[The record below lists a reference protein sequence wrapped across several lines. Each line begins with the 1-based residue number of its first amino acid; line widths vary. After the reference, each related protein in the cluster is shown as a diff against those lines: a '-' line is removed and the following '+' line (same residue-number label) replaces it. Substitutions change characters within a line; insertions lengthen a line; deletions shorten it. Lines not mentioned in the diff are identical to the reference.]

1 MVNENQL
8 NTEKMSATTSQLD
21 KSVSVSEQELQD
33 TLQDFLEENEKKP
46 SPSIWNIRTVAGLAL
61 VFTAFAYIGHSV
73 VTELLGLGSLP
84 FIGGMIQFMP
94 YVGGALLAVTLL
106 AMFKSSGKKRKDQ
119 KQEEQVRVKETY
131 DKLDQFLYSEK
142 EQKYGKK
149 KSRDFRQNLYAFP
162 AENKLMKSRTDSKL
176 AGVCGGLAKYLGM
189 NSTIVR
195 ILFLVAFFMS
205 SGTALLAYIAMAIVM
220 PKEPISLMD
229 DFN

>member
-1 MVNENQL
+1 
-8 NTEKMSATTSQLD
+8 MSTKTSYTDASVQVSD
-21 KSVSVSEQELQD
+21 KELQN

-46 SPSIWNIRTVAGLAL
+46 TPSIWNIRTIAGLAM

-73 VTELLGLGSLP
+73 ATEILGLGSLP
-84 FIGGMIQFMP
+84 FIGGLIQFMP
-94 YVGGALLAVTLL
+94 YIGGALLGITLL
-106 AMFKSSGKKRKDQ
+106 TMFKKSGDKKKEKKADE
-119 KQEEQVRVKETY
+119 EEQMKETY

-142 EQKYGKK
+142 ERSSGKRRTKY
-149 KSRDFRQNLYAFP
+149 SQNTVYSYSG
-162 AENKLMKSRTDSKL
+162 ENKLMKSRTDSKI

-189 NSTIVR
+189 NSTVVR

-205 SGTALLAYIAMAIVM
+205 SGTALLAYIAMSIVM

>member
-1 MVNENQL
+1 M
-8 NTEKMSATTSQLD
+8 NTKTSYTDASVQVSD
-21 KSVSVSEQELQD
+21 KELQN

-46 SPSIWNIRTVAGLAL
+46 TPSIWNIRTIAGLAM

-73 VTELLGLGSLP
+73 ATEVLGLGSLP
-84 FIGGMIQFMP
+84 FIGGLIQFMP
-94 YVGGALLAVTLL
+94 YIGGALLGITLL
-106 AMFKSSGKKRKDQ
+106 TMFKKSGDKKKEKKADE
-119 KQEEQVRVKETY
+119 EEQMKETY

-142 EQKYGKK
+142 ERSSGKRRTKY
-149 KSRDFRQNLYAFP
+149 SQNTVYSYSG
-162 AENKLMKSRTDSKL
+162 ENKLTKSRTDSKI

-189 NSTIVR
+189 NSTVVR

-205 SGTALLAYIAMAIVM
+205 SGTALLAYIAMSIVM

>member
-1 MVNENQL
+1 
-8 NTEKMSATTSQLD
+8 MSTKTSYTDASVQVSD
-21 KSVSVSEQELQD
+21 KELQN

-46 SPSIWNIRTVAGLAL
+46 TPSIWNIRTIAGLAM

-73 VTELLGLGSLP
+73 ATEVLGLGSLP
-84 FIGGMIQFMP
+84 FIGGLIQFMP
-94 YVGGALLAVTLL
+94 YIGGALLGITLL
-106 AMFKSSGKKRKDQ
+106 TMFKKSGDKKKEKKADE
-119 KQEEQVRVKETY
+119 EEQMKETY

-142 EQKYGKK
+142 ERSSGKRRTKY
-149 KSRDFRQNLYAFP
+149 SQNTVYSYSG
-162 AENKLMKSRTDSKL
+162 ENKLTKSRTDSKI

-189 NSTIVR
+189 NSTVVR

-205 SGTALLAYIAMAIVM
+205 SGTALLAYIAMSIVM

>member
-1 MVNENQL
+1 
-8 NTEKMSATTSQLD
+8 MSTKTSYTD
-21 KSVSVSEQELQD
+21 ASVQVSEKELQN

-46 SPSIWNIRTVAGLAL
+46 TPSIWNIRTIAGLAM

-73 VTELLGLGSLP
+73 ATEILGLGSLP
-84 FIGGMIQFMP
+84 FIGGLIQFMP
-94 YVGGALLAVTLL
+94 YIGGALLGITLL
-106 AMFKSSGKKRKDQ
+106 TMFKKSGDKKKEKKADE
-119 KQEEQVRVKETY
+119 EEQMKETY

-142 EQKYGKK
+142 ERSSGKRRTKY
-149 KSRDFRQNLYAFP
+149 SQNTVYSYSG
-162 AENKLMKSRTDSKL
+162 ENKLMKSRTDSKI

-189 NSTIVR
+189 NSTVVR

-205 SGTALLAYIAMAIVM
+205 SGTALLAYIAMSIVM

>member
-1 MVNENQL
+1 
-8 NTEKMSATTSQLD
+8 MSTKTSYADTSVQVSD
-21 KSVSVSEQELQD
+21 KELQN

-46 SPSIWNIRTVAGLAL
+46 TPSIWNIRTIAGLAM

-73 VTELLGLGSLP
+73 ATEVLGLGSLP
-84 FIGGMIQFMP
+84 FIGGLIQFMP
-94 YVGGALLAVTLL
+94 YIGGALLGITLL
-106 AMFKSSGKKRKDQ
+106 TMFKKSGDKKKEKKADE
-119 KQEEQVRVKETY
+119 EEQMKETY

-142 EQKYGKK
+142 ERSSGKRRTKY
-149 KSRDFRQNLYAFP
+149 SQNTVYSYSG
-162 AENKLMKSRTDSKL
+162 ENKLMKSRTDSKI

-189 NSTIVR
+189 NSTVVR

-205 SGTALLAYIAMAIVM
+205 SGTALLAYIAMSIVM